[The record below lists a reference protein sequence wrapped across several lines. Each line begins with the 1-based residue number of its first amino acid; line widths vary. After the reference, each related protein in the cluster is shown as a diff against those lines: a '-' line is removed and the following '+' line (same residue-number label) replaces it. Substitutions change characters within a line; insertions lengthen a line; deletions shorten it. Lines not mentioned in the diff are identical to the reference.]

1 MNDYPTTAEIA
12 TTRQATE
19 QWRSYCESLLEA
31 VHVLREENA
40 ELKAERD
47 KSRLQSDQG
56 HDLLLECE
64 LYRDDIAA
72 LLDPYRTEGET
83 DAEVVRNLAQVYIMA
98 SALTKPATLPVGVAE
113 LERLRDD

>member
-1 MNDYPTTAEIA
+1 MNYPTTSELTIERRAYDAAMKWAE
-12 TTRQATE
+12 
-19 QWRSYCESLLEA
+19 ES
-31 VHVLREENA
+31 
-40 ELKAERD
+40 
-47 KSRLQSDQG
+47 SRLADEVMR
-56 HDLLLECE
+56 LRA
-64 LYRDDIAA
+64 YRDEIAA